1 MDENEN
7 SCERAFHCNGSIFPT
22 SQVAFGFKFNSF
34 FNSLNVLRGYFTQ
47 KLAKLA
53 TDKLTGY
60 CENDWILLNGKIKVL
75 LNLNLS
81 IQEINLKTSASHVL
95 HWKAFNSSIKT
106 NSKKFIKSFLIAGM
120 HILLNGI
127 EPRTKEWQL
136 FRVCP
141 WPKLPS
147 GPF

>member
-34 FNSLNVLRGYFTQ
+34 FNFLNFSNYFYTHPFFNSLNVLRGYFTQ
-47 KLAKLA
+47 KLA

-60 CENDWILLNGKIKVL
+60 CENDWILLNGKIEVL

-95 HWKAFNSSIKT
+95 HWKAFNFRHRNKF
-106 NSKKFIKSFLIAGM
+106 KKVHKIFSYSWNAHSPQWHWASHQRM
-120 HILLNGI
+120 A
-127 EPRTKEWQL
+127 T
-136 FRVCP
+136 V
-141 WPKLPS
+141 
-147 GPF
+147 

>member
-60 CENDWILLNGKIKVL
+60 CEND
-75 LNLNLS
+75 
-81 IQEINLKTSASHVL
+81 
-95 HWKAFNSSIKT
+95 
-106 NSKKFIKSFLIAGM
+106 
-120 HILLNGI
+120 
-127 EPRTKEWQL
+127 
-136 FRVCP
+136 
-141 WPKLPS
+141 
-147 GPF
+147 